1 MIIAV
6 DFDGTITKESKWPE
20 LGEPNLP
27 FINELIRR
35 RKNGDKLIL
44 WTCRNGDLLQAAIN
58 FCKAFGLEF
67 DAVNDHLPELKERFG
82 NDTRKVYADLYVDDK
97 AVKTLVNEEKPK
109 KQKQVYIG
117 PIDQATVSRSRRR
130 R

>member
-6 DFDGTITKESKWPE
+6 DFDGTITKESAWPE
-20 LGEPNLP
+20 LGEPNMP

-35 RKNGDKLIL
+35 RNNGDKLIL

-58 FCKAFGLEF
+58 FCKTFGLEF
-67 DAVNDHLPELKERFG
+67 DAVNDHLPELKEKFG

-97 AVKTLVNEEKPK
+97 AVKTLVKPEQPKPQK
-109 KQKQVYIG
+109 KVICG
-117 PIDQATVSRSRRR
+117 PGAAAVVSRSRRR
-130 R
+130 G

>member
-20 LGEPNLP
+20 LGEPNMPL
-27 FINELIRR
+27 INELIRR
-35 RKNGDKLIL
+35 RNNGDKLIL
-44 WTCRNGDLLQAAIN
+44 WTCRDGDLLNAAIN

-67 DAVNDHLPELKERFG
+67 DAVNDHLPEMKEKFG

-97 AVKTLVNEEKPK
+97 AVKTLVKPESKPQK
-109 KQKQVYIG
+109 KVFCG
-117 PIDQATVSRSRRR
+117 PITPATVSRSRRR
-130 R
+130 

>member
-20 LGEPNLP
+20 LGEPNMP

-35 RKNGDKLIL
+35 RNNGDKLIL

-58 FCKAFGLEF
+58 FCKTFGLEF
-67 DAVNDHLPELKERFG
+67 DAVNENLPEIIETYG
-82 NDTRKVYADLYVDDK
+82 GSRKIFADLYVDGK
-97 AVKTLVNEEKPK
+97 AVKTLVKPEQPKPQK
-109 KQKQVYIG
+109 KVICG
-117 PIDQATVSRSRRR
+117 PGAAAVVSRSRRR
-130 R
+130 G